1 MPLELQFLVW
11 RISFTALLAFFF
23 LFSFLSYQ
31 RWIGWSGTRFFS
43 HPTTA
48 TTTRTDGQ
56 PLFSRNAVMVLS
68 ATSGNPLH
76 DDPRSTE
83 KESIVLTWME
93 QQPSFFFWISQ
104 RPREDTRPSH
114 TFLELRCALLDGGLP
129 DGSLGEDDGELH
141 NGRLCF
147 LCVHLL
153 LSGSYGTHNKGN
165 HHRFLILF
173 LVFLFTIG
181 RWYSVPFFS
190 SCRFLTLVNSYY
202 VAALFGVPD
211 ELSSRWLPAF
221 LIFDLYSLFLSF
233 YSTLL
238 CISCFMLLVVLCD

>member
-1 MPLELQFLVW
+1 MCVDAVGPAVPCCVEDFFYC
-11 RISFTALLAFFF
+11 FTCCFFF
-23 LFSFLSYQ
+23 FFCFPSYPTNGGSDVWYEILLSSDN
-31 RWIGWSGTRFFS
+31 RDD
-43 HPTTA
+43 H
-48 TTTRTDGQ
+48 TDGRTTS
-56 PLFSRNAVMVLS
+56 FFFFRNTVTVLS
-68 ATSGNPLH
+68 ATSGNLSH

-83 KESIVLTWME
+83 KKKKIVFDWDGTTT
-93 QQPSFFFWISQ
+93 FFFSWISQ

-141 NGRLCF
+141 KGRLCF
-147 LCVHLL
+147 LYVHLL

-165 HHRFLILF
+165 PHRFLILF

-181 RWYSVPFFS
+181 RWYSVSFFS
-190 SCRFLTLVNSYY
+190 SCQFLTLVNSYY

-221 LIFDLYSLFLSF
+221 L
-233 YSTLL
+233 
-238 CISCFMLLVVLCD
+238 